1 MIRTLML
8 NDRPIEIDSSMGWL
22 YIYRR
27 QFGHD
32 VLPDIMPLAEAVIAG
47 LGDMLTAAVE
57 SGDGEKTLSADKML
71 ELMNADSIV
80 DMFVKLAGMELTTI
94 LNIFWAMVKNREPAT
109 PAPEQFV
116 NTFDRLP
123 LMDELAPALFYI
135 LIDSSSSSK
144 NAGRLLPKLEKAM
157 PSILTLLPSPESTEG

>member
-1 MIRTLML
+1 MIRTIML
-8 NDRPIEIDSSMGWL
+8 ENHPIEVDSSMGWL
-22 YIYRR
+22 YIYQR

-47 LGDMLTAAVE
+47 LGDMLTATIE
-57 SGDGEKTLSADKML
+57 SGEGEKSLSSEKML
-71 ELMNADSIV
+71 DLMNTDSIV
-80 DMFVKLAGMELTTI
+80 DMFIKLAGMELTTI
-94 LNIFWAMVKNREPAT
+94 LNIFWAMVKNRDPGT
-109 PAPEQFV
+109 PGPEKFM

-135 LIDSSSSSK
+135 IIDSSASSK
-144 NAGRLLPKLEKAM
+144 NASGLLARIEKAM